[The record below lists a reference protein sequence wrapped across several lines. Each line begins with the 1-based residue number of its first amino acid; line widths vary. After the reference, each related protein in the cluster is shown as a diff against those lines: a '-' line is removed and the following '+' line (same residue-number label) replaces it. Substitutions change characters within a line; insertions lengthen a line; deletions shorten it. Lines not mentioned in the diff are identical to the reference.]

1 MQQHLGPKHVSL
13 VVWFQ
18 QVAWVRSVKTLP
30 VPCRFAG
37 RPGNYV
43 YVFNDYRME
52 EVCRSK
58 CTRACDYYFF
68 PCFSS
73 AQELYRSSVCV
84 LLPSVCAGRLPHR
97 AVHSAEHHH
106 AGKAADPEQHLWNR
120 HPVSGPHCYFYHVTS
135 VRSSLFGTGCWASW
149 KDMPNA
155 TLLLHVKHASL
166 PAYQHSRN
174 KKKLLPFKNIPLASV
189 CAVLI
194 HVWWRGFYMQIPKGS
209 GGRSV

>member
-1 MQQHLGPKHVSL
+1 MISFSIQHVVQQLLGPKHVSL

-58 CTRACDYYFF
+58 CTRACHYYFF
-68 PCFSS
+68 PSFSS

-135 VRSSLFGTGCWASW
+135 VRSSALSQLKRHAECHFALARQTRLPTCLS
-149 KDMPNA
+149 
-155 TLLLHVKHASL
+155 TLKE
-166 PAYQHSRN
+166 Q
-174 KKKLLPFKNIPLASV
+174 KKTPPI
-189 CAVLI
+189 
-194 HVWWRGFYMQIPKGS
+194 
-209 GGRSV
+209 